1 MIGLRL
7 NRGGAWIS
15 LRRAEQ
21 NHADKTHHSAET
33 LQNHDAI
40 MAEWLMSLSVRT
52 FARGSIDKVASVTT
66 TSVGTPF
73 TYTLTVRNQGPANK
87 PNGQIVTVDDIVPVW
102 YYLNQY

>member
-52 FARGSIDKVASVTT
+52 FARGSFIGGISFITAI
-66 TSVGTPF
+66 
-73 TYTLTVRNQGPANK
+73 LRND
-87 PNGQIVTVDDIVPVW
+87 T
-102 YYLNQY
+102 

>member
-52 FARGSIDKVASVTT
+52 FARGSAHSNNCNLSCFYIC
-66 TSVGTPF
+66 G
-73 TYTLTVRNQGPANK
+73 
-87 PNGQIVTVDDIVPVW
+87 
-102 YYLNQY
+102 